1 MKIVYYTSPYF
12 LDCDFP
18 LLKAWK
24 NMGNI
29 EVLLIIV
36 LTPDS
41 LKTTLLNMGSLEKES
56 GIYPI
61 VDFPELLRFRDYYD
75 VDNAYVAVRKNMH
88 FYSIKSFI
96 LQKRIYD
103 IIKGFHPDI
112 VQLTLYPTEHE
123 PFLYFFR
130 NKVVQ
135 LVHDPFPHTGEA
147 RRMLLVNIKLSTF
160 FFKNFIMLNKCQREA
175 FINKYHLAR
184 KRVDVSQ
191 LGIYECMNEFRNAKT
206 TIDKTNYILFFGR
219 ISPYK
224 GIDYLINAVK
234 RMTGD
239 VQLIIA
245 GGGTVYFPKSL
256 YEGDCRITL
265 INRYIDMSELY
276 ELISNCGIVVCPY
289 TDATQSGVV
298 MTAYSLYKPV
308 IVTDVGGLPE
318 MVDDGKTGFVIPRK
332 SVEALYKVLEEIYSN
347 PSILQTLS
355 DNIKK
360 KYLSGVGSWQAIA
373 NQYLSIYTN
382 ITKCQE

>member
-61 VDFPELLRFRDYYD
+61 ADFPELLRFRDYYD

-96 LQKRIYD
+96 LQKRIYN

-175 FINKYHLAR
+175 FISKYHLAR

-191 LGIYECMNEFRNAKT
+191 LGIYECMNEFRNANT

>member
-1 MKIVYYTSPYF
+1 M
-12 LDCDFP
+12 
-18 LLKAWK
+18 
-24 NMGNI
+24 
-29 EVLLIIV
+29 
-36 LTPDS
+36 
-41 LKTTLLNMGSLEKES
+41 
-56 GIYPI
+56 
-61 VDFPELLRFRDYYD
+61 
-75 VDNAYVAVRKNMH
+75 
-88 FYSIKSFI
+88 
-96 LQKRIYD
+96 
-103 IIKGFHPDI
+103 
-112 VQLTLYPTEHE
+112 
-123 PFLYFFR
+123 
-130 NKVVQ
+130 
-135 LVHDPFPHTGEA
+135 
-147 RRMLLVNIKLSTF
+147 
-160 FFKNFIMLNKCQREA
+160 
-175 FINKYHLAR
+175 
-184 KRVDVSQ
+184 DVSQ
-191 LGIYECMNEFRNAKT
+191 LGIYECMNEFRNANT

-276 ELISNCGIVVCPY
+276 ELITNCGIVVCPY

-382 ITKCQE
+382 ITKCQEWK

>member
-24 NMGNI
+24 SMENI

-36 LTPDS
+36 LTPGS
-41 LKTTLLNMGSLEKES
+41 LKTTLLNMNSLEKDS
-56 GIYPI
+56 GLYPI
-61 VDFPELLRFRDYYD
+61 AEFPELLRFKDYYD
-75 VDNAYVAVRKNMH
+75 VENSYVAVRKDMH
-88 FYSIKSFI
+88 FYSCKSLI
-96 LQKRIYD
+96 LQRSIYKK
-103 IIKGFHPDI
+103 IKVFHPDI
-112 VQLTLYPTEHE
+112 VQLTLYPTEYE

-135 LVHDPFPHTGEA
+135 LVHDPFPHTGET

-160 FFKNFIMLNKCQREA
+160 FFKNFIMLNKRQREA
-175 FINKYHLAR
+175 FVNKYHLER
-184 KRVDVSQ
+184 KLVDVSQ
-191 LGIYECMNEFRNAKT
+191 LGIYECINEFRNTNT
-206 TIDKTNYILFFGR
+206 TINKTNYILFFGR

-234 RMTGD
+234 RMGDD

-256 YEGDCRITL
+256 YEGDSRIIL
-265 INRYIDMSELY
+265 MNRYIDMNELY
-276 ELISNCGIVVCPY
+276 ELISNCSIVVCPY

-308 IVTDVGGLPE
+308 IVTDVGGLPD
-318 MVDDGKTGFVIPRK
+318 MVDDGKTGFVIPSK
-332 SVEALYKVLEEIYSN
+332 SAESLYKVLNEIYTN

-360 KYLSGVGSWQAIA
+360 KYMSGVGSWQTIA
-373 NQYLSIYTN
+373 NQYLNIYTN
-382 ITKCQE
+382 ITKCQ

>member
-24 NMGNI
+24 GMENI

-36 LTPDS
+36 LTPGA
-41 LKTTLLNMGSLEKES
+41 LKTTLLNMNSLEKES
-56 GIYPI
+56 GLYPI
-61 VDFPELLRFRDYYD
+61 SEFPELLRFRDYYD
-75 VDNAYVAVRKNMH
+75 VENSYVAIRKDMH
-88 FYSIKSFI
+88 FYSYKSFI
-96 LQKRIYD
+96 LQRSIYKK
-103 IIKGFHPDI
+103 IKVFHPDI
-112 VQLTLYPTEHE
+112 VQLTLYPTEYE
-123 PFLYFFR
+123 PFLYLFR

-147 RRMLLVNIKLSTF
+147 RKMLLVNIKLSTF
-160 FFKNFIMLNKCQREA
+160 FFKNFIMLNKRQRKA
-175 FINKYHLAR
+175 FINKYHLER

-191 LGIYECMNEFRNAKT
+191 LGIYECMYEFRNT
-206 TIDKTNYILFFGR
+206 NMIIDKTNYILFFGR

-234 RMTGD
+234 RMGND

-256 YEGDCRITL
+256 YESDSRIIL
-265 INRYIDMSELY
+265 MNRYIDMNELY
-276 ELISNCGIVVCPY
+276 GLISNCSIVVCPY

-308 IVTDVGGLPE
+308 IVTDVGGLPD

-332 SVEALYKVLEEIYSN
+332 SAETLYKVLNEIYKN

-360 KYLSGVGSWQAIA
+360 KYLSGVGSWHTIA
-373 NQYLSIYTN
+373 NQYLNIYAN
-382 ITKCQE
+382 ITKCQ